1 MSDLYVSRL
10 QLRSQPAPERRL
22 LADPYSRH
30 RFVCRL
36 FPGAFAHGRPLY
48 RLDGRALL
56 IQSPLQPDLSVLL
69 PDQQLETRRFSP
81 ELAVDRLLSFR
92 LLAAPARREQAS
104 RRLVAL
110 IRPDELADWLT
121 RKGAAGGFAV
131 LEQWVERRELVSVQR
146 YGDEA
151 APARSERLTFNAAD
165 YRGVLRVTDSAAF
178 AQTLINGCGRGKA
191 FGFGLLSVIPYLP
204 YQV

>member
-1 MSDLYVSRL
+1 MPELYLSRL
-10 QLRSQPAPERRL
+10 QLRPQPPPERRL

-36 FPGAFAHGRPLY
+36 FPWTFAQGRPLY
-48 RLDGRALL
+48 RLDGRDLL
-56 IQSPLQPDLSVLL
+56 MQSPLQPDRSALL
-69 PDQQLETRRFSP
+69 ADQQLETRRFSP

-92 LLAAPARREQAS
+92 LLAAPARREKVS

-110 IRPDELADWLT
+110 IRPEELAGWLA

-131 LEQWVERRELVSVQR
+131 LEQCVARRELCAVRR
-146 YGDEA
+146 YEDED
-151 APARSERLTFNAAD
+151 APGKGELLTFNAAE

-178 AQTLINGCGRGKA
+178 AQTLANGCGRGKA
-191 FGFGLLSVIPYLP
+191 FGFGLLSVVPYRA
-204 YQV
+204 